1 MKIEGLHN
9 SRIKASKERKSLSGA
24 IKTAKMNM
32 PGNNEFWKL
41 VAPYVKK
48 NDVDPKWITEH
59 ATEKQLNVTNKDRNL
74 KKDENGKLIPREKF
88 TAWGIQEIIK
98 NHIKTL

>member
-41 VAPYVKK
+41 VAPHVKK
-48 NDVDPKWITEH
+48 QDVDPKWITDH
-59 ATEKQLNVTNKDRNL
+59 ATKEKHLNSI
-74 KKDENGKLIPREKF
+74 KKTGDVVKREKF
-88 TAWGIQEIIK
+88 TAWGIQEVIK
-98 NHIKTL
+98 DYIKTL